1 MMQDLIWLAAALAL
15 SALGFLYIRLAERA

>member
-1 MMQDLIWLAAALAL
+1 MQDILWLAAAAGL